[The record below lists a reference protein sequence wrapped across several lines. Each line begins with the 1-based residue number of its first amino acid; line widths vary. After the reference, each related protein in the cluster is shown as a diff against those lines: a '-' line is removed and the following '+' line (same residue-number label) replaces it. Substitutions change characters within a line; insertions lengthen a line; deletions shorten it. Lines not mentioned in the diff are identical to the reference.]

1 MAGLHSPELVLRPG
15 VAVTVTLQSA
25 IEAELPNLRA
35 EALARMTSR
44 VDIYRKTDDTTED
57 ANGWEIPVWEVV
69 AYDVPFRLVG
79 GDTRKVTVG
88 GVDFQ
93 EATARGDLPWDTAD
107 LADDDYLDITAGEW
121 AGSVFRVVEAVK
133 GDQRTARRVPVAE
146 VPRPEEWA

>member
-1 MAGLHSPELVLRPG
+1 M
-15 VAVTVTLQSA
+15 TVQSA
-25 IEAELPNLRA
+25 IEAELPFLRA
-35 EALARMTSR
+35 ENTAAMTSR
-44 VDIYRKTDDTTED
+44 VDIYRKTDDTTTDE
-57 ANGWEIPVWEVV
+57 NGWEIPVWEVV

-93 EATARGDLPWDTAD
+93 EATARGDFPWDTFD
-107 LADDDYLDITAGEW
+107 LADGDYLDITAGEW

-146 VPRPEEWA
+146 VPRPEEWG

>member
-1 MAGLHSPELVLRPG
+1 M
-15 VAVTVTLQSA
+15 TVRAA
-25 IEAELPNLRA
+25 IEAELPFLRA
-35 EALARMTSR
+35 ENTAAMPSR
-44 VDIYRKTDDTTED
+44 VDIYRKTDDTTTDE
-57 ANGWEIPVWEVV
+57 NGWEIPVWEVV

>member
-1 MAGLHSPELVLRPG
+1 M
-15 VAVTVTLQSA
+15 TLQSA
-25 IEAELPNLRA
+25 IEAELPFLRA

-44 VDIYRKTDDTTED
+44 ANVHRAIADPEKVD
-57 ANGWEIPVWEVV
+57 G
-69 AYDVPFRLVG
+69 YDVPEWDLIHVGIPFRLVG

-133 GDQRTARRVPVAE
+133 GDQWTARRVPVAE
-146 VPRPEEWA
+146 VPRPEEWG

>member
-1 MAGLHSPELVLRPG
+1 M
-15 VAVTVTLQSA
+15 TLQAA
-25 IEAELPNLRA
+25 IEAQLPRLQA

-44 VDIYRKTDDTTED
+44 VDVRRKTGATTTD

-146 VPRPEEWA
+146 VPRPEEWG

>member
-1 MAGLHSPELVLRPG
+1 M
-15 VAVTVTLQSA
+15 TLQAA
-25 IEAELPNLRA
+25 IEAQLPRLQA

-44 VDIYRKTDDTTED
+44 ANVHRAIADPEKVD
-57 ANGWEIPVWEVV
+57 G
-69 AYDVPFRLVG
+69 YDVPEWDLIHVGIPFRLVG

-133 GDQRTARRVPVAE
+133 GDQWTARRVPVAE
-146 VPRPEEWA
+146 VPRPEEWG

>member
-1 MAGLHSPELVLRPG
+1 M
-15 VAVTVTLQSA
+15 TVRAA
-25 IEAELPNLRA
+25 IEAELPFLRA
-35 EALARMTSR
+35 ENTAAMPSR
-44 VDIYRKTDDTTED
+44 VDIYRKTDDTTTDE
-57 ANGWEIPVWEVV
+57 NGWEIPVWEVV

-133 GDQRTARRVPVAE
+133 GDQWTARRVPVAE
-146 VPRPEEWA
+146 VPRPEEWG